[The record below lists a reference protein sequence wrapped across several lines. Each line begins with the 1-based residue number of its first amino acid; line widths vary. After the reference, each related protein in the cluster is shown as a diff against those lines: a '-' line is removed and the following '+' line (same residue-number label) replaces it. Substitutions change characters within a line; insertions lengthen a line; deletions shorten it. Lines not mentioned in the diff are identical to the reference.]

1 MYKQKPEDNIIW
13 DLFFTFNT
21 EGAED
26 FKINRL
32 YDKKSLIHF

>member
-1 MYKQKPEDNIIW
+1 MYTGKQKPEDNIFW
-13 DLFFTFNT
+13 ELFFTFNT

-32 YDKKSLIHF
+32 